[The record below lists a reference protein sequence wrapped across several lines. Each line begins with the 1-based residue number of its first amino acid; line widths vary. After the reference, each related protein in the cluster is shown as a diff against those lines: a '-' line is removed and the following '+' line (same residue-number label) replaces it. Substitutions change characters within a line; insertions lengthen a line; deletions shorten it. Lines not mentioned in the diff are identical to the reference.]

1 MKSLFLFASL
11 LLLASCG
18 KEQFGTASKSESTSV
33 SGLEK
38 YSATFETKMTL
49 LKPKVD
55 IIYVIDNSSSTFHM
69 QQALKDSVTATLG
82 TISNQFDLRV
92 ISIPLIS
99 TSTLDY
105 SVFTNS
111 TDSLPSTSNIVP
123 SANLLLNPIFSNI
136 QDGEERGLA
145 RTLDFMNHH
154 RSTGTS
160 PSLLRPNA
168 YHLIILVS
176 NGHDQEVEKVWGS
189 NGETQLHTVNGTSTT
204 VFSQRLTSFSQL
216 KTNLQS
222 QQLRLFSVT
231 ASRKCTMKT
240 NSSTYRSGWISSE
253 LSYQNM
259 SKELYQ
265 LAEATDSSTRDVYDL
280 CEDGLS
286 KLFAGV
292 NKSIKEE
299 VVPHKY
305 LYFPIT
311 FANDNPI
318 VDTNTIQVKKISGNT
333 ITTLT
338 GWTYEHYPNGVSKPM
353 RTDPASEYV
362 TSKHFIRLNSN
373 QPLVYPDNI
382 LITSTSLVEYFQYVV
397 IPRPAKNDGSIVV
410 RINGNNIPA
419 TAISYEGY
427 KANSNIKPSG
437 SNTPDV
443 LKSGYFIK
451 ITSSTYF
458 YKSGDSVDVYYTPDS
473 I

>member
-38 YSATFETKMTL
+38 YSATFETKRTL

-55 IIYVIDNSSSTFHM
+55 ILYVVDNSSSTVHI

-82 TISNQFDLRV
+82 TISTQFDLRV
-92 ISIPLIS
+92 ISTPLIS
-99 TSTLDY
+99 TSTSDY
-105 SVFTNS
+105 SVYTNS

-123 SANLLLNPIFSNI
+123 SASLLLNPIFNNI
-136 QDGEERGLA
+136 ATGNVTERGLA
-145 RTLDFMNHH
+145 RTIEFLNDH
-154 RSTGTS
+154 RSTGLGA
-160 PSLLRPNA
+160 SLMRPNA

-176 NGHDQEVEKVWGS
+176 NGHDQEVEEVTNP
-189 NGETQLHTVNGTSTT
+189 NGETSLRKENGVT
-204 VFSQRLTSFSQL
+204 VFSKRLASFTQL

-222 QQLRLFSVT
+222 QKIRLFSVT
-231 ASRKCTMKT
+231 ASNKCTMKT
-240 NSSTYRSGWISSE
+240 NTSTYRSGWISSE

-259 SKELYQ
+259 SKQLYQ
-265 LAEATDSSTRDVYDL
+265 LAEASDSNTRDVYDL

-292 NKSIKEE
+292 NGSIKEE
-299 VVPHKY
+299 VVPHQY
-305 LYFPIT
+305 LYFPVT
-311 FANDNPI
+311 FANNNAI
-318 VDTNTIQVKKISGNT
+318 VDTNAIQVKKISGNT
-333 ITTLT
+333 VTTLS
-338 GWTYEHYPNGVSKPM
+338 GWTYEYYPNGASKPM
-353 RTDPASEYV
+353 RTNPDSEYV
-362 TSKHFIRLNSN
+362 SSKHFIKLN

-397 IPRPAKNDGSIVV
+397 IPRPAKNDGSIVIRV
-410 RINGNNIPA
+410 NGNDIPK
-419 TAISYEGY
+419 TETSYEGY
-427 KANSNIKPSG
+427 KANTNIKPNG

-451 ITSSTYF
+451 ITNPTYF